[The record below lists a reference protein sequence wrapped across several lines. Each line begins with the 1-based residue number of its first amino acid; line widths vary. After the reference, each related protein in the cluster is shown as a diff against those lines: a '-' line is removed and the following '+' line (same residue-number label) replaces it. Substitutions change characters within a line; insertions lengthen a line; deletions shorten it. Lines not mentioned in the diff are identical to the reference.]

1 VQRMNREVNALL
13 KDPEVAKQFSVQGA
27 SPAGGTPPELAAYIR
42 NDIEMWTKVVRE
54 ANIKLTQ

>member
-1 VQRMNREVNALL
+1 MNESGPLSDYRVLELGSTAAGPFCARLL
-13 KDPEVAKQFSVQGA
+13 AD
-27 SPAGGTPPELAAYIR
+27 AYIR